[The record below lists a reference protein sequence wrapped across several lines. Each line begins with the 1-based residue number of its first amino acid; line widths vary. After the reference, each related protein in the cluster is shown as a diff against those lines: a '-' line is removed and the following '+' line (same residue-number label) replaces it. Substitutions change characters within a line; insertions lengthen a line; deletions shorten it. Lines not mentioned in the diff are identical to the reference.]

1 MTILLFWFSLQFTG
15 LALWL
20 TLQGAFAL
28 WGSVRLRVQGQQASG
43 QVVRIVSQL
52 HQANP
57 HRVQPRAGYT
67 SFAVA
72 AFRTESGQY
81 IEARLPEPWPGPRA
95 WEPDLYQEGDAVQV
109 RYLPDAPAC
118 IEDANSASQ
127 LLRGAVLLGIGL
139 GLFLVI
145 CWLSRGLFAGLGT
158 AGRVLSAASK
168 VLLLGAG
175 GRALLLAESPRT
187 VPLPACSGGG
197 QLLHPGRPAASPAGR

>member
-1 MTILLFWFSLQFTG
+1 MLVRQWQQEGSWADWQQRLSVLEDAVRGARPQSTAAAASADAGGEEQAEDRPKGSKLMTILLFWFSLQFTG

-20 TLQGAFAL
+20 ALQGAFAL

-81 IEARLPEPWPGPRA
+81 IEARLPEP
-95 WEPDLYQEGDAVQV
+95 
-109 RYLPDAPAC
+109 
-118 IEDANSASQ
+118 
-127 LLRGAVLLGIGL
+127 RGASL
-139 GLFLVI
+139 
-145 CWLSRGLFAGLGT
+145 
-158 AGRVLSAASK
+158 
-168 VLLLGAG
+168 
-175 GRALLLAESPRT
+175 
-187 VPLPACSGGG
+187 
-197 QLLHPGRPAASPAGR
+197 